1 MTTIDWDQLTWRNP
15 PPEAR
20 REGDALVV
28 TTGGG
33 TDWWRI
39 TGYGFDNTNGHLLG
53 APFANESALEV
64 TFRADL
70 TAQYDQAG
78 LMLHAADDTWIKAG
92 LERADGVLW
101 AAVVVTHGFSDW
113 SVVPLEAPS
122 ADTPVTIRVSRSRDA
137 VTFRYGIGDEAPER
151 LLRIAHWAPDLV
163 TTAGPMTCSP
173 TRAGLV
179 VRFDPVRVG
188 PPDAPLTA

>member
-1 MTTIDWDQLTWRNP
+1 MTTLDWEQLTWRNP
-15 PPEAR
+15 PPDAR
-20 REGDALVV
+20 REGDTLVV
-28 TTGGG
+28 TTGEA

-39 TGYGFDNTNGHLLG
+39 TGYGFDNTNGHLLA
-53 APFANESALEV
+53 APLPAEGALEV

-92 LERADGVLW
+92 LERADGVLY
-101 AAVVVTHGFSDW
+101 AAVVVTHGRSDW
-113 SVVPLEAPS
+113 SVTPVADPGP
-122 ADTPVTIRVSRSRDA
+122 DTPVTIRVSRARDA
-137 VTFRYGIGDEAPER
+137 VTFRYGIGAEPPER
-151 LLRIAHWAPDLV
+151 LLRIAHWPPDLA
-163 TTAGPMTCSP
+163 TSAGLMTCSP

-188 PPDAPLTA
+188 PPDAPLSA